1 LEKNE
6 AFSSSIP
13 YQKLWRGI
21 ITMKTLADFIIR
33 NRVIVIALVV
43 FLTPV
48 AGYQMIKVKR

>member
-48 AGYQMIKVKR
+48 AGYQMIKG